1 METYVGLDVSK
12 DKIDYAIQK
21 NKGFEQGTIANEL
34 SGYKKLANTL
44 MKYADVRI
52 VCETTGVYS
61 FPVCE
66 FFTVQGWWVCEAH
79 AFSIHNY
86 KKTVLQRAKTDPVD
100 AREICNYGIRFGDTL
115 RPKLSKSKEIIELG
129 LLIRLRENLLKSRK
143 RLLGLVEMN
152 SFLSKERLVDL
163 EFETSKKGLDFYQV
177 QYDAYVKN
185 TTKGCVD
192 YCKAHFADTYRCLN
206 SINGLGDV
214 SIPYLIYYTHDFTK
228 FKSIRDFTAYVG
240 VVPNHFE
247 SGTSVHAKPRIA
259 KKEGVNSV
267 LRTNIVMVTNVA
279 VKSNPDC
286 KSVFNRFPPETPYKV
301 KLVAA
306 TRKLCTIAYKCGRD
320 KVEYVAPNQ
329 REIKRLEDLQTA

>member
-1 METYVGLDVSK
+1 METYCGLDVSK
-12 DKIDYAIQK
+12 DKIDYAIQR

-34 SGYKKLANTL
+34 NGYKKLANTL
-44 MKYADVRI
+44 MKYTDVRI

-66 FFTVQGWWVCEAH
+66 FFSTMGWWVCEAH

-86 KKTVLQRAKTDPVD
+86 KKTVLQRAKTDAVD
-100 AREICNYGIRFGDTL
+100 ASEICSYGIRFGDKLT
-115 RPKLSKSKEIIELG
+115 PKLSKSKEIIELG
-129 LLIRLRENLLKSRK
+129 LLIRLRENLVLSRK
-143 RLLGLVEMN
+143 RIMGLIEMN
-152 SFLSKERLVDL
+152 DFLSTERLLDL
-163 EFETSKKGLDFYQV
+163 QFETSKKGLDFFESQFELYK
-177 QYDAYVKN
+177 KN

-192 YCKAHFADTYRCLN
+192 YCKAHFPDTYRCLKTV
-206 SINGLGDV
+206 SGLGDV
-214 SIPYLIYYTHDFTK
+214 VIPYLIYYTHDFTK

-247 SGTSVHAKPRIA
+247 SGTSVNAKPRIA
-259 KKEGVNSV
+259 KKQGVNSV
-267 LRTNIVMVTNVA
+267 LRTNMVMVTNVA

-286 KSVFNRFPPETPYKV
+286 KAVFNKFPTETPYKQ

-329 REIKRLEDLQTA
+329 REIKRLEELQHA